1 MRLQSVFMTLLGFLL
16 LALMGC
22 ASPEPATVEV
32 TRLVNQEIPVT
43 VEVTRL
49 VSQEVQI
56 IVEVTREV
64 EVEVEVEVVVTATPE
79 VETVT
84 EAASPEATATPE
96 TVMPAATTPATPV
109 SGNTYTVQVG
119 DTLSTIS
126 QQTGVS
132 VDAIMAANNLS
143 NANIISVGQQLVI
156 PGWTGETAVAP
167 PPPAGQP
174 TTAPPASGA
183 PVGVNLLP
191 NPSFEEGWYFFNGVS
206 EWQLPNGWLMSVDE
220 GPNNLTPGSGGRF
233 FRPEIRVLARADIPP
248 AEQNLFLF
256 DGQHTIKAFKGD
268 APTSFAIFTDVNLQP
283 GTYRFA
289 ANFFADSVT
298 GYSGNQKIFN
308 GDSLS
313 AEYRVIHNNGG
324 TGWTSAPAGNKSS
337 PVYEF
342 TVTEPG
348 PVRLGVAFRNRYA
361 QSNNGWFID
370 NWSLFAIGQ

>member
-1 MRLQSVFMTLLGFLL
+1 MRTQSVFMTLLGALL

-49 VSQEVQI
+49 VPQEVQI

-64 EVEVEVEVVVTATPE
+64 EVEVEVVVTATPE
-79 VETVT
+79 AETVT
-84 EAASPEATATPE
+84 EADPPEATATPE
-96 TVMPAATTPATPV
+96 PTLPAAISPTTPV
-109 SGNTYTVQVG
+109 SGNMYTVQVG

-132 VDAIMAANNLS
+132 VDAIMTANNLS
-143 NANIISVGQQLVI
+143 NANIISVGQQLLI
-156 PGWTGETAVAP
+156 PGWTGETAVV
-167 PPPAGQP
+167 PPPAAGQP
-174 TTAPPASGA
+174 AAPPAPAA

-308 GDSLS
+308 GDPLS
-313 AEYRVIHNNGG
+313 AEYRIIHNNGG

-342 TVTEPG
+342 TVTESG
-348 PVRLGVAFRNRYA
+348 PVRLGVAFRNRYS

-370 NWSLFAIGQ
+370 DWSLFAVGQ

>member
-1 MRLQSVFMTLLGFLL
+1 MRLHSVRLL
-16 LALMGC
+16 LFVIVLLATLIGC
-22 ASPEPATVEV
+22 ATAEPTTIEV
-32 TRLVNQEIPVT
+32 TRLVNNDVPVT
-43 VEVTRL
+43 VEVTRI
-49 VSQEVQI
+49 VPQEVQI
-56 IVEVTREV
+56 IAEVTRIV
-64 EVEVEVEVVVTATPE
+64 EVPIEVVVTATPADAPT
-79 VETVT
+79 ETPTPEPT
-84 EAASPEATATPE
+84 ETAVSTATP
-96 TVMPAATTPATPV
+96 M
-109 SGNTYTVQVG
+109 SGNTYTVQAG

-132 VDAIMAANNLS
+132 VEQIVAANNLGS
-143 NANIISVGQQLVI
+143 ANIISAGQQLLI
-156 PGWTGETAVAP
+156 PGWTGETAVVP

-174 TTAPPASGA
+174 TAPPAPAA

-308 GDSLS
+308 GDPLS
-313 AEYRVIHNNGG
+313 AEYRIIHNNGG

-342 TVTEPG
+342 TVTESG
-348 PVRLGVAFRNRYA
+348 PVRLGVAFRNRYS

-370 NWSLFAIGQ
+370 DWSLFAVGQ

>member
-1 MRLQSVFMTLLGFLL
+1 MRLHSVRFMLLIGLL
-16 LALMGC
+16 MAALMGC
-22 ASPEPATVEV
+22 ATAEPTTVEV
-32 TRLVNQEIPVT
+32 TRLVNNDVPVT
-43 VEVTRL
+43 VEVTRI
-49 VSQEVQI
+49 VPQEVQI
-56 IVEVTREV
+56 IVEVTRV
-64 EVEVEVEVVVTATPE
+64 VEVEVEVVVTATPE
-79 VETVT
+79 AETVA
-84 EAASPEATATPE
+84 EAAAPTETPTPEPTATA
-96 TVMPAATTPATPV
+96 VSQATPV
-109 SGNTYTVQVG
+109 SGNTYTVRVG

-132 VDAIMAANNLS
+132 VEAIMTANNLS
-143 NANIISVGQQLVI
+143 NANVIAVGQELLI

-167 PPPAGQP
+167 PPPPAGQP
-174 TTAPPASGA
+174 TSPTGPTA
-183 PVGVNLLP
+183 PVGANLLP

-268 APTSFAIFTDVNLQP
+268 APTNFAIFTDVALQP

-313 AEYRVIHNNGG
+313 AEYRIIHNNGG
-324 TGWTSAPAGNKSS
+324 TGWTSAPGGNKSS

-342 TVTEPG
+342 TMTEPG
-348 PVRLGVAFRNRYA
+348 TVRLGVAFRNRYA

-370 NWSLFAIGQ
+370 DWSLFAIGQ